1 MEYYCGIVLHLCI
14 IKRFYYYF
22 CKRLELLIIKRL
34 ELLIIIYRHK
44 TWIEFLE

>member
-22 CKRLELLIIKRL
+22 CKRLELLIIYN
-34 ELLIIIYRHK
+34 IYK

>member
-22 CKRLELLIIKRL
+22 CKRLELLII
-34 ELLIIIYRHK
+34 IYRHK